1 MIIYFKKIIK
11 CACCALLFSGEGQ
24 AFEESHEVSFDI
36 SQVKETSLLNSL
48 TKKALEGDG
57 GGGLRGRQNV
67 PTWKRSPKK

>member
-57 GGGLRGRQNV
+57 EAAYEVGRMYLLGKEV
-67 PTWKRSPKK
+67 PKK